1 MPRRPRRCPGGH
13 VYHVLNR
20 AVARITL
27 FRHDKDYAAF
37 ERTLAQ
43 AQAKF
48 PLDIFAWCVMPN
60 HWHLVLRPT
69 RGDDTRLSQFMQ
81 WLTLTHAQRWRTSHH
96 TVGYGPL
103 YQGRFKAFPIQR
115 DDAHLLTV
123 LRYVERNPL
132 RAGLVKRAQD
142 WPWSSL
148 RHLHNADK
156 NRDGD
161 GFDRIA
167 EAAQAA
173 AITVADPDHL
183 PRRPPLAPW
192 PIEQP
197 SPADWLALVNR
208 PQTRAEE
215 EALQQSIHRSRPFG
229 DPEWQKKTAA
239 ALDLQSSLNPPGRPR
254 RRKQKP
260 TTG

>member
-1 MPRRPRRCPGGH
+1 MPRRPRRCPGGL

-43 AQAKF
+43 AHAKF
-48 PLDIFAWCVMPN
+48 PVDVLAWCVMPN
-60 HWHLVLRPT
+60 HWHLVLRPP
-69 RGDDTRLSQFMQ
+69 RGHDQRLSHFMQ
-81 WLTLTHAQRWRTSHH
+81 WLTLAHAQRWRTSHH

-103 YQGRFKAFPIQR
+103 YQGRFKAFPVQR

-142 WPWSSL
+142 WQWSSL
-148 RHLHNADK
+148 RHRLDTPH
-156 NRDGD
+156 GD
-161 GFDRIA
+161 ED
-167 EAAQAA
+167 EV
-173 AITVADPDHL
+173 T
-183 PRRPPLAPW
+183 PRAHPRSPGDTTMPPRPPLAPW

-197 SPADWLALVNR
+197 AAAAWLALVNR

-215 EALQQSIHRSRPFG
+215 QALQQSIHRSRPFG
-229 DPEWQKKTAA
+229 DPRWQRNAAA

-254 RRKQKP
+254 TQKANP
-260 TTG
+260 PSPSD